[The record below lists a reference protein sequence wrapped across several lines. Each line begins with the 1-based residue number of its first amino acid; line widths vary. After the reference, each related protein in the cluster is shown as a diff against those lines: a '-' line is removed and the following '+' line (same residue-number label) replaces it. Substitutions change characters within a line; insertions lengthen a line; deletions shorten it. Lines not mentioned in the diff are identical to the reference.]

1 MSLELS
7 PGDGT
12 LQSRTWELDWH
23 EGSLVQ
29 DLKDASAEPL
39 AEPTIEVPDDL
50 KHNLMITSVDALV
63 NWGRKSA
70 LWPVTFGLACCAFEM
85 IASAMGR
92 FDIARFGMEAFRA
105 SPRQA
110 DLMIVSGRVSIKM
123 MPVLLKIYEQMPEP
137 KWVISM
143 GACASSGGVFD
154 TYTLVQG
161 VDQFLPVHCY
171 IPGCPPRP
179 ESLLDALMKIQAIIG
194 EDTDTDDSADAGNST
209 PDGDEP
215 GTTAAPAEQEAPGGE
230 TSEAPSTSET

>member
-1 MSLELS
+1 MGLEKLL
-7 PGDGT
+7 GDNIIT
-12 LQSRTWELDWH
+12 
-23 EGSLVQ
+23 
-29 DLKDASAEPL
+29 
-39 AEPTIEVPDDL
+39 
-50 KHNLMITSVDALV
+50 TSVNSVAK
-63 NWGRKSA
+63 WARKNA
-70 LWPVTFGLACCAFEM
+70 LWPMPFGTACCAIEM
-85 IASAMGR
+85 MATLSGR
-92 FDIARFGMEAFRA
+92 FDMSRFGAEVIRF

-179 ESLLDALMKIQAIIG
+179 ESLLDALMKIQEIVG
-194 EDTDTDDSADAGNST
+194 EDAESDDSTEDRQEAET
-209 PDGDEP
+209 P
-215 GTTAAPAEQEAPGGE
+215 AAPGEQEAPGEE
-230 TSEAPSTSET
+230 TIEAPAASET

>member
-1 MSLELS
+1 VGLEKLL
-7 PGDGT
+7 GDNIIT
-12 LQSRTWELDWH
+12 
-23 EGSLVQ
+23 
-29 DLKDASAEPL
+29 
-39 AEPTIEVPDDL
+39 
-50 KHNLMITSVDALV
+50 TSVNSVAK
-63 NWGRKSA
+63 WARKNA
-70 LWPVTFGLACCAFEM
+70 LWPMPFGTACCAIEM
-85 IASAMGR
+85 MATLSGR
-92 FDIARFGMEAFRA
+92 FDMSRFGAEVIRF

-209 PDGDEP
+209 PAGDEP

-230 TSEAPSTSET
+230 TSEAPSASET